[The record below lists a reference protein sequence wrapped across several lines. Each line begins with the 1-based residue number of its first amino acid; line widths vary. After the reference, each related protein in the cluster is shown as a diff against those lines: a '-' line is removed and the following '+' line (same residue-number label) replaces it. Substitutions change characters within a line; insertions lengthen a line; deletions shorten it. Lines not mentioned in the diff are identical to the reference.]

1 MPVRPVTPSGRV
13 AAKGNDEITPSD
25 HSITSSASA
34 SSLSGTVSPSRLG
47 GRQVDD
53 EVELRGLHN
62 WQIARL
68 FALQY
73 STGIAPRQAVC
84 ICDAT
89 AVGHEPT
96 GKGKLPPFI
105 DCWYGM
111 ARRKRNQLLASTI
124 EKRITCDQ
132 QRRRPPLD

>member
-1 MPVRPVTPSGRV
+1 MR
-13 AAKGNDEITPSD
+13 A
-25 HSITSSASA
+25 A
-34 SSLSGTVSPSRLG
+34 SSLDHLVGEREQLVGHCESEPFG
-47 GRQVDD
+47 GLQVDD

-73 STGIAPRQAVC
+73 STGIASRQAVC
-84 ICDAT
+84 IRDAT

-105 DCWYGM
+105 DCWYCM
-111 ARRKRNQLLASTI
+111 ARRKGNQLLASTI

-132 QRRRPPLD
+132 ERCRPPLDQRRECGINISLAAGI